1 MRCNP
6 SRWLWGLVP
15 IALLGWATYHLKQP
29 RIEADLAVRATEALR
44 KAGQSWAKVSM
55 DGRDATITGL
65 AETDG
70 APKAAFDIVR
80 GVWGI
85 RTVQLKTD
93 LAAGSFGGERIGP
106 QKSSEDAGAR
116 IAEEKATAE
125 AEAAEAEASRR
136 AREQTQ
142 AAIEAQRDAER
153 AALAAEQ
160 AEAARLAQ
168 QAAAEEE
175 ALRRQAEAEARV
187 AAQRAREREEAEA
200 EAEAVRK
207 AREAAEV
214 DARAAALKA
223 QQEAEAEAAREAEA
237 RRVAEEK
244 ARLAAEE
251 AEARARKTTEATKA
265 CERRLAEAADKGVIL
280 FSRAKAD
287 IDAESALTLAR
298 LAEIINACP
307 GSRVEIEGHTD
318 SEGTDERNQVLSERR
333 AHAVVDSLVQAGVAK
348 ERLSAVGR
356 GALRPAVSNDT
367 PDGMARNRRIEFKV
381 FVD

>member
-6 SRWLWGLVP
+6 SRWLWGLIP
-15 IALLGWATYHLKQP
+15 IAMLGWATYHLKQP

-44 KAGQSWAKVSM
+44 KAGQSWAKVSL

-93 LAAGSFGGERIGP
+93 LAGGSFGGERIGP
-106 QKSSEDAGAR
+106 QKRSEDAGAR
-116 IAEEKATAE
+116 IAEEKAR
-125 AEAAEAEASRR
+125 AEAEASRR

-160 AEAARLAQ
+160 AEAARRAQ

-207 AREAAEV
+207 AREAAEA

-265 CERRLAEAADKGVIL
+265 CERRLADAADKGVIL

>member
-6 SRWLWGLVP
+6 SRWLWGLIP
-15 IALLGWATYHLKQP
+15 IAMLGWATYHLKQP

-44 KAGQSWAKVSM
+44 KAGQSWAQVSL

-93 LAAGSFGGERIGP
+93 LAGGSVGGERIGP
-106 QKSSEDAGAR
+106 QKRSEDAGAR
-116 IAEEKATAE
+116 IAEEKAR
-125 AEAAEAEASRR
+125 AEAEASRR

-160 AEAARLAQ
+160 AEAAKRAQ
-168 QAAAEEE
+168 QKAEEE
-175 ALRRQAEAEARV
+175 AARQAEARA
-187 AAQRAREREEAEA
+187 AAQRAREEAEVARKAQEAAEA
-200 EAEAVRK
+200 E
-207 AREAAEV
+207 
-214 DARAAALKA
+214 ARAAALKA
-223 QQEAEAEAAREAEA
+223 QQEAEAEAVREAAA
-237 RRVAEEK
+237 RKAAEEK
-244 ARLAAEE
+244 ARQAAEE

-265 CERRLAEAADKGVIL
+265 CERRLADAADKGVIL

-333 AHAVVDSLVQAGVAK
+333 AHAVADSLVQAGVAK

>member
-6 SRWLWGLVP
+6 SRWLWGLIP
-15 IALLGWATYHLKQP
+15 IAMLGWATYHLKQP

-44 KAGQSWAKVSM
+44 KAGQSWAKVSL

-93 LAAGSFGGERIGP
+93 LAGGSFGGERIGP
-106 QKSSEDAGAR
+106 QKRSEDAGAR
-116 IAEEKATAE
+116 IAEEKAR
-125 AEAAEAEASRR
+125 AEAEASRR

-160 AEAARLAQ
+160 AEAARRAQ

-207 AREAAEV
+207 AREAAEA

-265 CERRLAEAADKGVIL
+265 CERRLADAADKGVIL

-333 AHAVVDSLVQAGVAK
+333 AHAVADSLVQAGVAK